1 MYAIAISHE
10 SIMHSSNRNFSDML
24 QSVDRLII
32 YCIVIRLAVT
42 QGQRL
47 QSQNGQNLALKP
59 SESDVKCSEDVSCY
73 TDGNSLVDT
82 IANIDSQVLCQ
93 QLCQVMN
100 FFHCSQ
106 TNIFSKIHNSLVV
119 KVVNLWNTSKKA

>member
-1 MYAIAISHE
+1 
-10 SIMHSSNRNFSDML
+10 MHSSDRHFSDML

-47 QSQNGQNLALKP
+47 QSQNGRDLASKP

-93 QLCQVMN
+93 QLCQVRI
-100 FFHCSQ
+100 FLHCSQ

-119 KVVNLWNTSKKA
+119 KVVNLWNTSKKPDFKSFLP